1 MANTNKNGK
10 SFTKNLTM
18 VAILTAITVVLQIV
32 ALVSR
37 PFLPFSITLSL
48 FPIVIGA
55 ALFGITV
62 LLSGDAAAFLTVNI
76 PGTIITVLAKGTLA
90 GLAAG
95 LIYKLA
101 SKVNGYFGVFCSAI
115 VAPIVNTGVFLLGC
129 KLFFMDTITS
139 WAEAAGSPNVGSY
152 IILSFVGINFLIELG
167 VNMVCSPIILRLI
180 NIRKK
185 EG

>member
-55 ALFGITV
+55 ALCGPVT
-62 LLSGDAAAFLTVNI
+62 SS
-76 PGTIITVLAKGTLA
+76 LARLC
-90 GLAAG
+90 
-95 LIYKLA
+95 IRRYRA
-101 SKVNGYFGVFCSAI
+101 SFRRCCGVF
-115 VAPIVNTGVFLLGC
+115 
-129 KLFFMDTITS
+129 D
-139 WAEAAGSPNVGSY
+139 
-152 IILSFVGINFLIELG
+152 
-167 VNMVCSPIILRLI
+167 R
-180 NIRKK
+180 
-185 EG
+185 